1 MSLLVA
7 KRGEWKSWDIPWFI
21 LLDLGLNVIKSVTS
35 EERKSRNR
43 CFAKRV
49 SPLRVNHWKWLYNIY
64 QSGLNTYR
72 LQDRTVDYLIF
83 SSKTYDFPLNMKS
96 MQKALQ
102 NYLSLINDKISRVFG
117 GNLSFR
123 NELSLPKMFGRSLEW
138 SVLLKASTTG
148 HNIFLL
154 W

>member
-1 MSLLVA
+1 M
-7 KRGEWKSWDIPWFI
+7 
-21 LLDLGLNVIKSVTS
+21 LDLGLNVTKSVPA
-35 EERKSRNR
+35 EWRKSENR
-43 CFAKRV
+43 RFAKRV

-64 QSGLNTYR
+64 QSRLNTYH

-83 SSKTYDFPLNMKS
+83 SPKTYDFPLNMKS

-102 NYLSLINDKISRVFG
+102 NYLSLIDDKISRVFG
-117 GNLSFR
+117 GKLSLR
-123 NELSLPKMFGRSLEW
+123 NERSLPKMYGRFLKW
-138 SVLLKASTTG
+138 SVLLKVNTTG

>member
-1 MSLLVA
+1 M
-7 KRGEWKSWDIPWFI
+7 GWGWKCWDIPRFI
-21 LLDLGLNVIKSVTS
+21 WLGLGLDVIKSATA
-35 EERKSRNR
+35 EKWKSQNR
-43 CFAKRV
+43 HFAKRV

-64 QSGLNTYR
+64 QSRLNTYH

-117 GNLSFR
+117 GKRSLR
-123 NELSLPKMFGRSLEW
+123 NKLSLPKMYGRFLKW
-138 SVLLKASTTG
+138 SILLKVNTTG